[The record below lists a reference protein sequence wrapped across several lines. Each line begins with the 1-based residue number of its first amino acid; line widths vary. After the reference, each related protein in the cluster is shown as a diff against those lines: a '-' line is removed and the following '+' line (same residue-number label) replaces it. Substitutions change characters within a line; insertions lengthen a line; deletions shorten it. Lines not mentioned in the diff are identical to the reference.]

1 MASAKIRD
9 IEKCKEAVLDICSK
23 YKLNVLDITS
33 KEIQLDDLNKQYVID
48 ISTDC
53 EDDDI
58 YDKVYT
64 RCGFLNDERL
74 PDTYLIVNLNEV
86 NIK

>member
-9 IEKCKEAVLDICSK
+9 IEKCKEEVLDICSK

-33 KEIQLDDLNKQYVID
+33 REVQLNDLYKQYWID

-53 EDDDI
+53 EDDNI

>member
-9 IEKCKEAVLDICSK
+9 IEKCKEAVLDICKK
-23 YKLNVLDITS
+23 YELNVMDIS
-33 KEIQLDDLNKQYVID
+33 AKEIRLDDLYKQYVID

-64 RCGFLNDERL
+64 RCGFINDERL
-74 PDTYLIVNLNEV
+74 PDADLTVNLNEV
-86 NIK
+86 NI

>member
-1 MASAKIRD
+1 MASAKIRN
-9 IEKCKEAVLDICSK
+9 IEKCKEEVLGICSK
-23 YKLNVLDITS
+23 YQLNVLDISS
-33 KEIQLDDLNKQYVID
+33 KEIQLDDLHKEYVID

-53 EDDDI
+53 KYDNI

-64 RCGFLNDERL
+64 RCGFINEERL
-74 PDTYLIVNLNEV
+74 PDVDLTVNLNEV

>member
-9 IEKCKEAVLDICSK
+9 IETCKEAVLDICSK

-33 KEIQLDDLNKQYVID
+33 REVQLNDLYKQYWID

-64 RCGFLNDERL
+64 RCGFLSAERL

>member
-1 MASAKIRD
+1 MASAKIRN
-9 IEKCKEAVLDICSK
+9 IEKCKEEVLGICSK
-23 YKLNVLDITS
+23 YQLNVLDVTS

-58 YDKVYT
+58 YYMTKSIQDVDSSMKNV
-64 RCGFLNDERL
+64 CPMWIL
-74 PDTYLIVNLNEV
+74 
-86 NIK
+86 

>member
-1 MASAKIRD
+1 MASAKIRN
-9 IEKCKEAVLDICSK
+9 IEKCKEEVLGICSK
-23 YKLNVLDITS
+23 YQLNVLDISS

-64 RCGFLNDERL
+64 RCGFLSDERL

>member
-33 KEIQLDDLNKQYVID
+33 REVQLNDLYKQYWID

-64 RCGFLNDERL
+64 RCGFINEERL
-74 PDTYLIVNLNEV
+74 PDADLTVNLNEV
-86 NIK
+86 NI

>member
-33 KEIQLDDLNKQYVID
+33 REVQLNDLYKQYWID

-64 RCGFLNDERL
+64 RCGFINEERL
-74 PDTYLIVNLNEV
+74 PDADLTVNLNEV